1 MNIGNYY
8 IQIDG
13 VVTKVS
19 TLKNKTS
26 RKKLIKL
33 ASQKE
38 NWDKIIDNGKKP
50 T

>member
-1 MNIGNYY
+1 MNVSNHY

-13 VVTKVS
+13 VVIKVS
-19 TLKNKTS
+19 MPKNKTS

-38 NWDKIIDNGKKP
+38 NWDRIIGDDKKL